1 MEAIKDYWERSTP
14 MKFDTEKWSYLK
26 KRTFRYDLQNYMLET
41 FQFERWESKSVL
53 EFGCGSGIDAVEFA
67 RCGAKVTA
75 VDITDNAVALT
86 EELAREVGVN
96 VVVQKIT
103 DTRLPFSDSTFD
115 CVYSFGVLHHI
126 PKVEETLHELRRV
139 LKPNGTIMA
148 MVYNKVS
155 LLNVYSILFLHR
167 NEKLSEEQLASK
179 YSERNIDCPYTKLY
193 TKEEVSVLFEHWFR
207 DVKVSTHYN
216 VIDSTQERKVKLLLD
231 DKYEL
236 GWHLV
241 VKGMKR

>member
-1 MEAIKDYWERSTP
+1 
-14 MKFDTEKWSYLK
+14 
-26 KRTFRYDLQNYMLET
+26 
-41 FQFERWESKSVL
+41 
-53 EFGCGSGIDAVEFA
+53 
-67 RCGAKVTA
+67 
-75 VDITDNAVALT
+75 
-86 EELAREVGVN
+86 
-96 VVVQKIT
+96 
-103 DTRLPFSDSTFD
+103 
-115 CVYSFGVLHHI
+115 
-126 PKVEETLHELRRV
+126 
-139 LKPNGTIMA
+139 MA